1 MHMLILICQREL
13 PRYSHQL
20 QVEYLDS
27 IWMFQ
32 LNCNDLRVQFWN
44 HQLIAQRNLV
54 FYELFYWLVNLN
66 VPVAS
71 KPLVNIL
78 ENRFHNEVMPLVLEF
93 PEHLLIHEID
103 LIKVQLFRLDTDRRE
118 GIIEIFKTEGQD
130 LLVIQEF
137 DHVDTV
143 EDRHCLLGGDILNVH
158 SLPLVQGIFAMH
170 VSILLGFIEQSQHL
184 TVVSDVCFPSRRVV
198 DHKLLELYRHL
209 FEGVVGDFWPLWFFC
224 QALVQRF
231 LRRRDHTKVT
241 RCHTEIIKFLI
252 WQIQPISSLW
262 LLAAAFLLET
272 HLML

>member
-1 MHMLILICQREL
+1 
-13 PRYSHQL
+13 
-20 QVEYLDS
+20 
-27 IWMFQ
+27 MFQ
-32 LNCNDLRVQFWN
+32 LNRNDLRVQFWN

-54 FYELFYWLVNLN
+54 FYELFYWLVDLN

-143 EDRHCLLGGDILNVH
+143 EDRHCLL
-158 SLPLVQGIFAMH
+158 
-170 VSILLGFIEQSQHL
+170 
-184 TVVSDVCFPSRRVV
+184 
-198 DHKLLELYRHL
+198 
-209 FEGVVGDFWPLWFFC
+209 
-224 QALVQRF
+224 
-231 LRRRDHTKVT
+231 
-241 RCHTEIIKFLI
+241 
-252 WQIQPISSLW
+252 
-262 LLAAAFLLET
+262 
-272 HLML
+272 